1 MSAHTPLRAP
11 RRWPIW
17 LLFAAWIC
25 ANGPQMACF
34 EVVVW
39 LKGAGHFSHHHRL
52 AASAA
57 AALEGREEVEPEW
70 VSAATQ
76 QSLPVAI
83 PAEATMKKIELGAPE
98 TRDPLGVSL
107 WVAVQEAEMPGLPS
121 VPVADVPYPPPRSA
135 T

>member
-1 MSAHTPLRAP
+1 MLIRPALRLP

-17 LLFAAWIC
+17 LLVAAWLC

-39 LKGAGHFSHHHRL
+39 LKGAGHFSHYHRL

-57 AALEGREEVEPEW
+57 AALEGRAEAEPQW
-70 VSAATQ
+70 AAAVAQHPIPVS
-76 QSLPVAI
+76 I
-83 PAEATMKKIELGAPE
+83 PAEATPWTPNALEICPVLPNFKTHRFQRLS
-98 TRDPLGVSL
+98 TGV
-107 WVAVQEAEMPGLPS
+107 PH
-121 VPVADVPYPPPRSA
+121 PPP